1 MAKSLEQLTTD
12 VGNLQAA
19 LDPKNE
25 DYVLK
30 GTAKTADISKGALT
44 STTGDAQFATKT
56 WTKAHVTQATE
67 TKLFD
72 WIKTPEFLALLTAG
86 AFAQIG
92 GALFKFE
99 IMPFLNFDPAI
110 EAWFKKKGFERNR
123 WGVLWKLSEQ
133 ELRKRE
139 RESPEYAIR
148 RLQDLV
154 VSAHTKI
161 GNSNKRISVL
171 EKKVGRL
178 TTRSNTSRQQ
188 IRHME
193 SNPALQGTTDQ
204 VTLLQRRVDLLAQAL
219 S

>member
-1 MAKSLEQLTTD
+1 MAKSLEQLTAD
-12 VGNLQAA
+12 VGELQTA
-19 LDPKNE
+19 LDPKS
-25 DYVLK
+25 DKYVLS
-30 GTAKTADISKGALT
+30 GTAKTADFRAGALNA
-44 STTGDAQFATKT
+44 TTGDAQFATQS
-56 WTKAHVTQATE
+56 WTKTHVTEATK
-67 TKLFD
+67 TSLFGT
-72 WIKTPEFLALLTAG
+72 IKSPEFVALVTAA

-92 GALFKFE
+92 GALLKFE

-110 EAWFKKKGFERNR
+110 EAWFKKKGWERNR

-133 ELRKRE
+133 ELRRRE
-139 RESPEYAIR
+139 RESPERAIQ

-161 GNSNKRISVL
+161 QSSNKRIGVL

-178 TTRSNTSRQQ
+178 TTGGNTTRQQ
-188 IRHME
+188 IRHMD
-193 SNPALQGTTDQ
+193 SNPALQGATDQ

>member
-1 MAKSLEQLTTD
+1 MAKSLEQLTKD

-19 LDPKNE
+19 LDPKN
-25 DYVLK
+25 DQYVLN
-30 GTAKTADISKGALT
+30 GTAKTADISEGALKKT
-44 STTGDAQFATKT
+44 KGEVQFATQS
-56 WTKAHVTQATE
+56 WTKTHVTEATK
-67 TKLFD
+67 TSLFE
-72 WIKTPEFLALLTAG
+72 WIKTPEFLALVTAG

-92 GALFKFE
+92 GSLLKFE
-99 IMPFLNFDPAI
+99 IMPFLNLDPAI

-133 ELRKRE
+133 ELQRRE

-148 RLQDLV
+148 RLQDMV

-161 GNSNKRISVL
+161 QSSNKRIGVL

-178 TTRSNTSRQQ
+178 TTRSNTTRQE
-188 IRHME
+188 IRHMD
-193 SNPALQGTTDQ
+193 SNPALQGTTNQ
-204 VTLLQRRVDLLAQAL
+204 VVLLQRRVDLLAQAL